1 MKPSGIARFLP
12 ISLVLI
18 FTVFLLAIK
27 IDKPFWGHHDW
38 NSVVYSNIAR
48 NYVRYGYLGTK
59 LAQVTNY
66 DYQEPKNFGYITHY
80 PPLLP
85 ILMSLS
91 FHLLGQSEASARLT
105 IIVFSILLVFFIY
118 KIGKEL
124 QSELLGLYAALS
136 LTITPIFLYFG
147 KLPVHD
153 TIVPAVSVIGFW
165 AYLKYF
171 KTENIKYYFF
181 LVATLVFG
189 GLINWS
195 AYYLVIA
202 LIYLQL
208 LTKTSKEVKKRIFA
222 LLPISALVFVTQIA
236 LVFLAG
242 AKSTESIFSN
252 LLSRMNPYLTAD
264 LYGFTIL
271 KYIKQELLLTKVYYT
286 LPVFLGAVIFV
297 LYFLFKFLYKRQ
309 KLSLAEVIISSLL
322 VYGIIQL
329 VAFSQLSFIHDYMIY
344 YLSPFMALAFSYMT
358 FKILGRFGKSLVFP
372 AVLITI
378 IYFAFLSQLKFTNA
392 LIATDTN
399 KRGYMVAQLINK
411 ETPSGTMSFITSGA
425 YKEFQEVFIG
435 YYSDRNVAYG
445 EQLPKG
451 FDKSYEIVIRPKD
464 HDPLDQKSKQI
475 LENKYLRYED
485 ENFIWYKLKYKKS

>member
-1 MKPSGIARFLP
+1 MRLPKITSFLI

-18 FTVFLLAIK
+18 FALWLLAIK
-27 IDKPFWGHHDW
+27 IDKHFWGHHDW

-48 NYVRYGYLGTK
+48 NYVRYGYFETK

-66 DYQEPKNFGYITHY
+66 DYQKPQNFGFITHY

-85 ILMSLS
+85 ILISLS
-91 FHLLGQSEASARLT
+91 FHLFGQSEASARLA
-105 IIVFSILLVFFIY
+105 IVAFSILLILFIY

-124 QSELLGLYAALS
+124 ESNLLGIYAALS

-153 TIVPAVSVIGFW
+153 TIVPAVSAVGFW

-171 KTENIKYYFF
+171 KTENIKYYLF
-181 LVATLVFG
+181 LVVTLVFG

-202 LIYLQL
+202 LLYLQL
-208 LTKTSKEVKKRIFA
+208 LTKTSKEVKKHIFA
-222 LLPISALVFVTQIA
+222 LLPISALIFITQIA
-236 LVFLAG
+236 LVYLAR
-242 AKSTESIFSN
+242 AKSTESVFSN
-252 LLSRMNPYLTAD
+252 FLSRVDPYLTAD
-264 LYGFTIL
+264 LYGFSIV
-271 KYIKQELLLTKVYYT
+271 KYIKQELLFARVYYT
-286 LPVFLGAVIFV
+286 LPIFLGAACFV
-297 LYFLFKFLYKRQ
+297 VYFSFRLFKRR
-309 KLSLAEVIISSLL
+309 KLSLAEIFISSLL
-322 VYGIIQL
+322 IYGIIQL
-329 VAFSQLSFIHDYMIY
+329 IVFSQLSFIHDYMIY
-344 YLSPFMALAFSYMT
+344 YLSPFMALAFSYIT
-358 FKILGRFGKSLVFP
+358 LKILRKFQKSLVFP
-372 AVLITI
+372 VILIAI

-392 LIATDTN
+392 LIGTDTN
-399 KRGYMVAQLINK
+399 KRGYMVARLINK
-411 ETPSGTMSFITSGA
+411 ETPSGTVSFVTPNA

-451 FDKSYEIVIRPKD
+451 FDKNYEIVIRPKD
-464 HDPLDQKSKQI
+464 HDPLDQKSKKM
-475 LENKYLRYED
+475 LDEKYLRYED